1 MLGDYGGNLLMRVLM
16 CGPIAQSGGVSTHTK
31 YLTKYLKKQNVD
43 VKLFNLSAK
52 NVDTLES
59 TGLRKIYQRTIG
71 LFIEAYNKKD
81 QYDII
86 HIQASGGLG
95 GFVPAISTILI
106 SKTLNKK
113 YVATFHYSQTEKFV
127 KQYSKIFGIVLK
139 NVEKMIVVSNKQKRV
154 ISEIF
159 PQYKDKINVIE
170 NGYDSTLFFP
180 VPKAECRTKLGLPLD
195 KKIIIN
201 AANLIQ
207 TKGHLYLIDAMVE
220 VVKDRQDV
228 LLIIAGDG
236 YMKNSLIE
244 RVKEL
249 KLEDYVWLVGN
260 KKHEEIPLWLNSSD
274 LFVLPSLAEGNP
286 TVMFES
292 LSCGVPFIGT
302 NIAGIPEIINSEDY
316 GLLVKPRDPRELSQ
330 KILYGLQKGWDKTK
344 IIDYAKNFTWGNIAE
359 RTVEVL
365 SLTSPN

>member
-71 LFIEAYNKKD
+71 LFIEAYNKKE
-81 QYDII
+81 QYDLI

-95 GFVPAISTILI
+95 GFIPAVSAVLI
-106 SKTLNKK
+106 SKIIKK
-113 YVATFHYSQTEKFV
+113 KLIVTFHHGQIQKFI
-127 KQYSKIFGIVLK
+127 KRYQKLFGYVLK
-139 NVEKMIVVSNKQKRV
+139 NANNMIVVSNFQKRV
-154 ISEIF
+154 INDIS
-159 PQYKDKINVIE
+159 PQHNDKLIVIS
-170 NGYDSTLFFP
+170 NGYDSMLFYP
-180 VPKAECRTKLGLPLD
+180 IPKNQCREKLGLPIN

-201 AANLIQ
+201 VSNLVKI
-207 TKGHLYLIDAMVE
+207 KGHLYLIDAMVE
-220 VVKDRQDV
+220 VVKHRQDV
-228 LLIIAGDG
+228 LLIIVGDG
-236 YMKNSLIE
+236 YMKNRLTE

-249 KLEDYVWLVGN
+249 KLENYIMLVGRKN
-260 KKHEEIPLWLNSSD
+260 HEEIPIWLNSSD